1 MFSLNCESGN
11 SASFALTH
19 CALSKTIFCSTVAE
33 SIGLVKSCVI
43 IIFLLIYWGFIV
55 AYQISLYLNI
65 LSNVVVSQTLCLMQD
80 EPIHF
85 EHFVLSHHDQ
95 IISIIMRHLRL
106 PH

>member
-19 CALSKTIFCSTVAE
+19 WALSKTIFCSTVAE

-43 IIFLLIYWGFIV
+43 IIFFLIV
-55 AYQISLYLNI
+55 AYQISLYLNTL
-65 LSNVVVSQTLCLMQD
+65 LSVVMFQTLCLMQD
-80 EPIHF
+80 EPTHV

-95 IISIIMRHLRL
+95 IISAIMPHSPL

>member
-43 IIFLLIYWGFIV
+43 IIFLLIV

-65 LSNVVVSQTLCLMQD
+65 LLNVVMSQTLCLMQD

-95 IISIIMRHLRL
+95 IISTTMPHSPL

>member
-43 IIFLLIYWGFIV
+43 IIFLLIV

-65 LSNVVVSQTLCLMQD
+65 LLNVVMSQTLCLMQD
-80 EPIHF
+80 EPTHV

-95 IISIIMRHLRL
+95 IISTIMPHLPL

>member
-43 IIFLLIYWGFIV
+43 IIFLLIV
-55 AYQISLYLNI
+55 AYQISFYLNI
-65 LSNVVVSQTLCLMQD
+65 LLNVVMSQTLCLMQD

-95 IISIIMRHLRL
+95 IISTIMPHLRL

>member
-19 CALSKTIFCSTVAE
+19 CALSKMIFCSTVAE
-33 SIGLVKSCVI
+33 SMGLVKSCVI
-43 IIFLLIYWGFIV
+43 IIFLLIV

-65 LSNVVVSQTLCLMQD
+65 LLNVVVSQTLCLMQD

-95 IISIIMRHLRL
+95 IISVIMPHLRL

>member
-43 IIFLLIYWGFIV
+43 IIFLLIV

-65 LSNVVVSQTLCLMQD
+65 LLNVVVSQTLCLMQD

-95 IISIIMRHLRL
+95 IISVIMPHLRL

>member
-19 CALSKTIFCSTVAE
+19 SALSKTIFCSTVAE

-43 IIFLLIYWGFIV
+43 IIFLLIV

-65 LSNVVVSQTLCLMQD
+65 LLNVVVSQALCLMQD

-95 IISIIMRHLRL
+95 IISVIMPHLRL

>member
-43 IIFLLIYWGFIV
+43 IIFLLIV

-65 LSNVVVSQTLCLMQD
+65 LLNVVVSQALCLMQD

-95 IISIIMRHLRL
+95 ITSAIMPHSPL

>member
-43 IIFLLIYWGFIV
+43 IIFLLIM

-65 LSNVVVSQTLCLMQD
+65 LLNVVMSQTLCLMQD

>member
-43 IIFLLIYWGFIV
+43 IIFLLIV

-65 LSNVVVSQTLCLMQD
+65 LLNVVMSQTLCLMQD
-80 EPIHF
+80 EPTHV

>member
-43 IIFLLIYWGFIV
+43 IIFLLIV
-55 AYQISLYLNI
+55 AYQISFYLNI
-65 LSNVVVSQTLCLMQD
+65 LLNVVVSQALCLMQD

-95 IISIIMRHLRL
+95 IISVIMPHLRL

>member
-43 IIFLLIYWGFIV
+43 IIFLLIV

-65 LSNVVVSQTLCLMQD
+65 LLNVVVSQALCLMQD

-95 IISIIMRHLRL
+95 IISVIMPHLRL

>member
-43 IIFLLIYWGFIV
+43 IIFLLIV
-55 AYQISLYLNI
+55 AYQISLYLNT
-65 LSNVVVSQTLCLMQD
+65 LLNVVMYQTLCLKQG

-95 IISIIMRHLRL
+95 IISAIMPHLRL